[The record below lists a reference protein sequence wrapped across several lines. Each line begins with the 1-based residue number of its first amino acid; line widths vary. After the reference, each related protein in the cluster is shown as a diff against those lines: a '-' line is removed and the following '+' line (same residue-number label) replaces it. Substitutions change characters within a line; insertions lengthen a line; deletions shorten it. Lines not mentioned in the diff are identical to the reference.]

1 MPRKLAPLFAALV
14 VAGLVVASLGGHA
27 GAEPYVFG
35 RSPPQDQGPTPPEPH
50 DCVVHNSDF
59 TPNATYVIELTN
71 TCEQRYR
78 CTLRAYITNA
88 AGPTRDE
95 VVLTLEPA
103 SSGPGARKV
112 HIIKLKESYGEAQSS
127 QSCEAL

>member
-1 MPRKLAPLFAALV
+1 MPTKLAPLLAALI
-14 VAGLVVASLGGHA
+14 VAGLVGPAS
-27 GAEPYVFG
+27 AEPYVFG
-35 RSPPQDQGPTPPEPH
+35 QQPPQDQGQTPPEPH

-59 TPNATYVIELTN
+59 TPNATFVIELTN

>member
-1 MPRKLAPLFAALV
+1 MPGKLARLFSALIIALSLSGGGAA
-14 VAGLVVASLGGHA
+14 VAG
-27 GAEPYVFG
+27 PNDPG
-35 RSPPQDQGPTPPEPH
+35 RTPLQDQAPPEKH
-50 DCVVHNSDF
+50 DCVLHNSDF
-59 TPNATYVIELTN
+59 TPNATFVIELTN

-95 VVLTLEPA
+95 VVLMLEPA
-103 SSGPGARKV
+103 SSGPGARQV

>member
-1 MPRKLAPLFAALV
+1 MPAKLARLASALV
-14 VAGLVVASLGGHA
+14 VAHCLCGPALA
-27 GAEPYVFG
+27 GPSESG
-35 RSPPQDQGPTPPEPH
+35 QQPPQDQGQTPPQPH

-78 CTLRAYITNA
+78 CTVRAYITNA

-95 VVLTLEPA
+95 VVMTLEPA
-103 SSGPGARKV
+103 SAGAGSRKV
-112 HIIKLKESYGEAQSS
+112 HIIKLKESYGEAQAS